1 MRHLR
6 QDVVLGDQVQIHPDV
21 RRLVAIYMDQMFRHR
36 IFRQHHRDLLGHL
49 ALVAV
54 RQDVV
59 QDENLVVVVAL
70 RIRDALV
77 LVAIRVVVVL
87 VVVEVVAVHLKYQ
100 MDYYQDAQQMVAA
113 LRDAV
118 HPVANYLVVESLV
131 VKHEALARSVVVSS
145 VSVDFVEMRPDLA

>member
-1 MRHLR
+1 MLFRS
-6 QDVVLGDQVQIHPDV
+6 PDV
-21 RRLVAIYMDQMFRHR
+21 RRLVAIYMDQMFRHQ
-36 IFRQHHRDLLGHL
+36 IFHQHHRDLLGHL

-100 MDYYQDAQQMVAA
+100 MDYYQDAQQMVLA
-113 LRDAV
+113 LRVAV
-118 HPVANYLVVESLV
+118 HPVANYLVVESPV